1 MMCVELPSQR
11 EAAAECGG
19 RAVQARPGSGEEIR

>member
-19 RAVQARPGSGEEIR
+19 RAGSLARQRGGD